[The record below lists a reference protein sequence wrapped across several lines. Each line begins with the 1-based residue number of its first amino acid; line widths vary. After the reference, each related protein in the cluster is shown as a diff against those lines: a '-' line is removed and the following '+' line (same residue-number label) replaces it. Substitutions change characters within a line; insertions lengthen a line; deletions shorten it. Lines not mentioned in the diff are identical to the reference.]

1 LHFWIRHYGCNK
13 FVDVLK
19 CFKAVDMDGNFPM
32 SLSM

>member
-1 LHFWIRHYGCNK
+1 
-13 FVDVLK
+13 VDVLK